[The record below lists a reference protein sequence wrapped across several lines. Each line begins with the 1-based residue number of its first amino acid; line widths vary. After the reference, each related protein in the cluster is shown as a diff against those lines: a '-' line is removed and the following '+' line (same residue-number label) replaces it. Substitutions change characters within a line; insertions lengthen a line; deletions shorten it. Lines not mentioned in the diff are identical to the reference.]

1 MQSSGTLK
9 MRLSPLA
16 AFLLIGVAVPA
27 MAAPYFRLGLSNGGI
42 VIVDDAPDLGGND
55 GGDGQGVEELAIAAP
70 QVQSKKVSQFWS
82 YTPSV
87 SGGDGDYTWSA
98 VLPED
103 STGFKF
109 HPATGAIYG
118 SSPWPGD
125 FAFEISVSDGSG
137 ATDAETVVANILPA
151 TGGDNPP
158 KITTTGEVDGQVDA
172 DGSTPAITDSDPE
185 TGIDLEVGDVIDIVY
200 EEPKVIGSM
209 DIGLLPTAC
218 GTDAFYEIEA
228 SYFDDIGNRTVVDR
242 YRVDGEDCADALRP
256 PSIWTIT
263 NAVRWEVPSGW
274 YLRSTCSRVTE
285 VDIVSTLP
293 WPGSSAP
300 PAFRAGDPPHD
311 VYAGEHCLGGQ
322 YVGAADPESFEN
334 ANVMSFWDE
343 RGCLGANNTLCRYAH
358 VRTYVQFNSSKSWS
372 VGVPTYENVRFSHGA
387 YTHLQLKVIDLSP
400 GAVLRADGLY
410 IADGTPPSGGGSS
423 GGGTTDPEA
432 GGMVSVDVAQS
443 DKVRLPNA
451 FFLPYA
457 LSGGSGAYSVTCED
471 LLAGLSCSNGRIVGT
486 ATETG
491 TRTATIWVSDAND
504 PSNAAVATV
513 ELTAVPELVASIDPV
528 LSLDAGAEASFQAT
542 AVGAVGAVTWSIPSG
557 APALPGSLTLS
568 SSGLIT
574 GTVPAAG
581 SWSNL
586 RLLATDEEGNDV
598 TPDFAIVVT
607 SALGFDPS
615 DPYGA
620 HRYWGLEYLAGG
632 SGVYSVADLQFI
644 DNPGGSDQANGGT
657 AYQTSTYGADVA
669 ANAFDGQQYST
680 FAATSSLT
688 APQRLWYDFGSE
700 VRVHQVVVSSRSQAS
715 QTPRDWNVIYS
726 DDGVNWSTAWRVGQM
741 SAWSGSSTRTFTSPD
756 YGYIAP
762 EGPEPYGKHRFWG
775 LRLTQGGANT
785 VRTLG
790 EIELRVVPGGGSVTA
805 GGQPGSTAYY
815 GGMPPSQ
822 AFDGDTG
829 TLYSGT
835 DNPPMVWYDFRAGH
849 EIGIAEIAIYPRA
862 SQLNQTPTGWDV
874 VYSDDGVNWTTAWSN
889 TTTSWSAQWR
899 VFTSPD
905 IQ

>member
-1 MQSSGTLK
+1 

-16 AFLLIGVAVPA
+16 ALLLIGVAVPA
-27 MAAPYFRLGLSNGGI
+27 MAAPYFRLGISHGGI
-42 VIVDDAPDLGGND
+42 VVVDETPDAGENG
-55 GGDGQGVEELAIAAP
+55 GGDGPVGDELVIASP

-82 YTPSV
+82 YTPSAT
-87 SGGDGDYTWSA
+87 GGDGDYTWSA
-98 VLPED
+98 TLPED

-125 FAFEISVSDGSG
+125 FPFEVKVSDGSG
-137 ATDAETVVANILPA
+137 ATDETIVVANILPA
-151 TGGDNPP
+151 GDGDNPP
-158 KITTTGEVDGQVDA
+158 TITTTGDVDGEVDE
-172 DGSTPAITDSDPE
+172 DGSTPSITDSDPD
-185 TGIDLEVGDVIDIVY
+185 TGIDLDVGDVIDIVY
-200 EEPKVIGSM
+200 EDPKVIGSV

-218 GTDAFYEIEA
+218 STGTFYEIEA
-228 SYFDDIGNRTVVDR
+228 SYFDDLGNRTAIDIF
-242 YRVDGEDCADALRP
+242 RVDDEDCTDATRP
-256 PSIWTIT
+256 PTIWTIVNT
-263 NAVRWEVPSGW
+263 VRWDVPSGW

-300 PAFRAGDPPHD
+300 PAFRANDPPHD

-322 YVGAADPESFEN
+322 YVGAADPDSFEN

-372 VGVPTYENVRFSHGA
+372 TGVPTYENVRFSGGA
-387 YTHLQLKVIDLSP
+387 YTHLQLRVVDMSP
-400 GAVLRADGLY
+400 GAVLRADALY
-410 IADGTPPSGGGSS
+410 IAEGTPTSGGGSS

-443 DKVRLPNA
+443 AKRRLPNA
-451 FFLPYA
+451 FSIPYV
-457 LSGGSGAYSVTCED
+457 LDGGSGTYSVTCEN

-486 ATETG
+486 ATEMG

-504 PSNAAVATV
+504 PSNAAVATI
-513 ELTAVPELVASIDPV
+513 ELTAVPELVASIDAV
-528 LSLDAGAEASFQAT
+528 LPLDAGAPASFQAT
-542 AVGAVGAVTWSIPSG
+542 ATGAVGAVTWSIPSG

-574 GTVPAAG
+574 GTVPSAG

-607 SALGFDPS
+607 SALGFDPD

-620 HRYWGLEYLAGG
+620 HRYWGLEYLSGG
-632 SGVYSVADLQFI
+632 ANNVYSVADLQFI
-644 DNPGGSDQANGGT
+644 DQPGGADQTGSGI
-657 AYQTSTYGADVA
+657 AYLTTTYGSDVA
-669 ANAFDGQQYST
+669 ARAFDASTST
-680 FAATSSLT
+680 FASTNT
-688 APQRLWYDFGSE
+688 IAPTQRIWYDFGAGGE
-700 VRVHQVVVSSRSQAS
+700 VRVHQMTLTARNQGS
-715 QTPRDWNVIYS
+715 QTPTDWNVIYS
-726 DDGVNWSTAWRVGQM
+726 DDGVNWTTAWRVGQM
-741 SAWSGSSTRTFTSPD
+741 SGWAGGTTRTFTSPD
-756 YGYIAP
+756 YGYVAP
-762 EGPEPYGKHRFWG
+762 DGPEPYGKHRFWG

-790 EIELRVVPGGGSVTA
+790 EIELRAVPGGTSVTA

-815 GGMPPSQ
+815 GGMPPAQ
-822 AFDGDTG
+822 AFDGNTG

-849 EIGIAEIAIYPRA
+849 EIGIAEIAIYPRS